1 MNTFFDHPYNAQLN
15 VNSIHFCT
23 HLPHSATNLYDNT
36 TKIPWEFASISKK
49 SKFSSLYSL
58 ISSFLIQSTSYGL
71 TSYDVS
77 IKTSSSRALNQS
89 LRSSKRSHV
98 SCQKNP
104 CILLLSLVRLKT
116 IWSSNNFVSNEKLP
130 IKTTFLM
137 KRMKKRDVGF
147 RTLRSKNWEL
157 LAIVELIE
165 SLRIDCSLIYLDELS
180 ITLIYSYLLISRTVV
195 KCSSK
200 LKYDLFKLRS

>member
-1 MNTFFDHPYNAQLN
+1 
-15 VNSIHFCT
+15 
-23 HLPHSATNLYDNT
+23 
-36 TKIPWEFASISKK
+36 
-49 SKFSSLYSL
+49 
-58 ISSFLIQSTSYGL
+58 
-71 TSYDVS
+71 
-77 IKTSSSRALNQS
+77 
-89 LRSSKRSHV
+89 
-98 SCQKNP
+98 
-104 CILLLSLVRLKT
+104 
-116 IWSSNNFVSNEKLP
+116 
-130 IKTTFLM
+130 M